1 MSWNSDFKIFTGKL
15 CSLSFRWIQH
25 KIPDSE
31 NEAKQ
36 NRYEFLSTS
45 SITKYLVDFE
55 KMVGF
60 YRPFCLFISKSIHFL
75 AHPSLNVS
83 SILLFNDLVMVTN
96 EGVYCLQTFQKK
108 KHMGIFPLLSHI
120 LFHIWNI
127 SNIACNKKP
136 LKLKFSLL
144 TNSNLIEF
152 TEKYLEKLLIWNS
165 YKWTTVGA
173 QNSNRNAVFS
183 WKM

>member
-1 MSWNSDFKIFTGKL
+1 MIYRAKCLGIATLKYLLASCAHYHLDEYSTKFQILKMKL
-15 CSLSFRWIQH
+15 SRI
-25 KIPDSE
+25 D
-31 NEAKQ
+31 
-36 NRYEFLSTS
+36 
-45 SITKYLVDFE
+45 ITKYLVDFE
-55 KMVGF
+55 KMAGF

-75 AHPSLNVS
+75 ANPSLNVS

-136 LKLKFSLL
+136 WKLKFSLL